1 MKHRR
6 GEGLF
11 KKLLFSLPYILL
23 VCIVFYI
30 TYTKTFSF
38 GQMLVISI
46 AIGIIGGLVIKI
58 CKDVFTYIR
67 WTIKQRKS

>member
-1 MKHRR
+1 M
-6 GEGLF
+6 F
-11 KKLLFSLPYILL
+11 KKILFSLPYILL

-30 TYTKTFSF
+30 TYTNSFSF
-38 GQMLVISI
+38 GQMLLMSI
-46 AIGIIGGLVIKI
+46 AIGIIGGLVIRI

>member
-1 MKHRR
+1 M
-6 GEGLF
+6 L
-11 KKLLFSLPYILL
+11 KKFLFSLPDVLL
-23 VCIVFYI
+23 VCVVLYI
-30 TYTKTFSF
+30 TYTTTLSF

-46 AIGIIGGLVIKI
+46 AIGIIGGLVIRI